1 LHIPVKL
8 NIRHPDGSRSVKG
21 VFGLLIVI
29 DLAIIFFVMLPA
41 LLFAIPMIGT
51 PAGYL
56 DVLGTYGIPRAEA
69 AILCRLVGVATL
81 IALLWGSRSMWQ
93 RVFALVSKG
102 SQGYLHRALRS

>member
-1 LHIPVKL
+1 
-8 NIRHPDGSRSVKG
+8 VKG

-41 LLFAIPMIGT
+41 LLFAKNIKVTSGR
-51 PAGYL
+51 A
-56 DVLGTYGIPRAEA
+56 DHRDRTYGIPRAEA